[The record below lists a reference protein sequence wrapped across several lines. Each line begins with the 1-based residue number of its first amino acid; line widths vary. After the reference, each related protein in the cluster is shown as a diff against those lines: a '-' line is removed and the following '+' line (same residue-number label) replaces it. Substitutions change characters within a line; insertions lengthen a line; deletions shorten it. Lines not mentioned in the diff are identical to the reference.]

1 MRGITIIL
9 NNERIHTGKD
19 WDLVQE
25 KKEIGNPEIQSY
37 LVQVPGRN
45 GLLNLTKGLTGN
57 VCYNNRPLS
66 FQYFGTGTNS
76 ELLELIDT
84 VNRYHGETIQ
94 IIDDDTPDYY
104 YEGECSIDIDRKPN
118 YVTITLEVDANPFK
132 VKNNQ
137 TVLTVNLTSDVQSI
151 STVNKGVPVMPL
163 FTVSNTATISKDNAT
178 VTLSAGTYEVNDI
191 EVKRGANIFD
201 VSGNGTLTITYR
213 EAII

>member
-9 NNERIHTGKD
+9 GNERIHTGND

-57 VCYNNRPLS
+57 VCYNNRSLS
-66 FQYFGTGTNS
+66 FQYFGTGTRA

-104 YEGECSIDIDRKPN
+104 YEGECSIGVVMYPN
-118 YVTITLEVDANPFK
+118 YVTITLEVNASPFK
-132 VKNNQ
+132 FKNYP
-137 TVLTVNLTSDVQSI
+137 TVLTATLTSNVLSL
-151 STVNKGVPVMPL
+151 STINKGVPVMPL

-191 EVKRGANIFD
+191 EVKRGANIFE